1 MQLEPRPIT
10 GFFQCSYVLVSS
22 TWQVNHF
29 NLFWYKTELTN
40 LCNIINLKKNVLS
53 FMDTKWK
60 LLTFGQILCWHLS
73 HRNMPLPCFP
83 SCITW
88 PATRMV
94 SAFSAFNLWW
104 RDFVDLSGGSHLF
117 ALSVGVEALVSCGMM
132 ECLLKVINWY
142 GDGQEHITVSKTDS
156 LYICSFFSV
165 QERQCQEKKM
175 YLLNCDHG
183 WLFSS

>member
-10 GFFQCSYVLVSS
+10 GFFRCSYVLVSS

-40 LCNIINLKKNVLS
+40 LCNIISLKKNVLS

-94 SAFSAFNLWW
+94 SAFCIQSLMARFCRFEW
-104 RDFVDLSGGSHLF
+104 RFTS
-117 ALSVGVEALVSCGMM
+117 
-132 ECLLKVINWY
+132 
-142 GDGQEHITVSKTDS
+142 
-156 LYICSFFSV
+156 ICSVCRCGGPGVLWNDGVST
-165 QERQCQEKKM
+165 EG
-175 YLLNCDHG
+175 H
-183 WLFSS
+183 